1 MPVHRI
7 DEVDGNVFGVSDD
20 EYNNDIQDSD
30 EAGEKSD
37 ESWIYIIIRDWN
49 VIAFIF
55 QLWID
60 SSIDIQ
66 WIAQK

>member
-1 MPVHRI
+1 MALVPEKPRTLIPWHIMPVHRV

-37 ESWIYIIIRDWN
+37 ES
-49 VIAFIF
+49 
-55 QLWID
+55 
-60 SSIDIQ
+60 
-66 WIAQK
+66 